1 MISQL
6 GKTGK
11 YTKMLITLFCP
22 FKIMKQNQ
30 IKMFLIQ
37 LYLYS
42 RLHSCNRCSDSD
54 ARQLHNLN
62 LDSILRADEDELF
75 ICAILERNTYVLLSK
90 YLPETQQLA
99 SQSRHQ
105 QLELVHSQ

>member
-1 MISQL
+1 
-6 GKTGK
+6 
-11 YTKMLITLFCP
+11 
-22 FKIMKQNQ
+22 
-30 IKMFLIQ
+30 MFLIQ

-42 RLHSCNRCSDSD
+42 CLHSCNRCSDSD
-54 ARQLHNLN
+54 ACQLHNLN

-75 ICAILERNTYVLLSK
+75 ICTILESNTYVPLLSK

-105 QLELVHSQ
+105 QLEPVHSQ